1 MRYRILT
8 VTFHDG
14 TQNYC
19 AQKLRFTGYKTL
31 KGNNGF
37 AVYRS
42 FEKAAEHI
50 RKLKA
55 KKFHR
60 TYIW

>member
-8 VTFHDG
+8 VTFESG
-14 TQNYC
+14 GKNYF
-19 AQKLRFTGYKTL
+19 AQKLTFAGYKTL

-37 AVYRS
+37 AVYTEY
-42 FEKAAEHI
+42 EKAEEHI

-55 KKFHR
+55 KKFE
-60 TYIW
+60 TKYIW